1 MSYQTLRTGYLFSW
15 TVNLLSNI
23 QLLSSFEGDLA
34 DILGAFDSS
43 TCNLDTGYGS
53 ASDDVLQ
60 NATRSQRI
68 SDVLGWASSPEP
80 AEPSPFKP
88 EPGRALMRACN
99 GLGLGSPKGEQSCL
113 LLNLLG
119 GFLCST
125 KPTRMVAS
133 LRRLLHQI

>member
-53 ASDDVLQ
+53 ASDGVLQ
-60 NATRSQRI
+60 NAMRSQRMEFANHRTLQWAVHARRVI
-68 SDVLGWASSPEP
+68 SLV
-80 AEPSPFKP
+80 
-88 EPGRALMRACN
+88 
-99 GLGLGSPKGEQSCL
+99 
-113 LLNLLG
+113 
-119 GFLCST
+119 
-125 KPTRMVAS
+125 V
-133 LRRLLHQI
+133 